1 MGRVSSYSS
10 LLFSQEVVMKAR
22 MVSCMYEYMSR
33 SLTHFNVAPILTG
46 KIIEMATLA
55 HSVLPEERARTLVRH
70 MNAAHLV
77 GYTCLSGVY
86 TPDNFVE
93 PFNKELRLL
102 TANEMQSIVT
112 SDRNMTKGGK
122 TCGEIVSWA
131 MKDVQSA
138 LNAGEID
145 SRMASTLRGILLE
158 FRSNMSKMFNDKAQ
172 PAVTFFYFHL
182 VSVLCCLYLPFFA
195 LNEAQ
200 ESTSDGYHFTSKEIV
215 HILVLLVQCLYVIG
229 MRILA
234 IKLMN
239 PYEDDVEDLSILTF
253 IKQGWEGS
261 ANILNTKMPS
271 EEVDITV

>member
-1 MGRVSSYSS
+1 
-10 LLFSQEVVMKAR
+10 
-22 MVSCMYEYMSR
+22 
-33 SLTHFNVAPILTG
+33 
-46 KIIEMATLA
+46 MAMLSK
-55 HSVLPEERARTLVRH
+55 SVLSEERARALVRD

-77 GYTCLSGVY
+77 GYTCLSGIY
-86 TPDNFVE
+86 NRRNFFE
-93 PFNKELRLL
+93 PLNKELCLL
-102 TANEMQSIVT
+102 TANEVQSIVT
-112 SDRNMTKGGK
+112 SGGMNSK
-122 TCGEIVSWA
+122 TGDACGVILSWA
-131 MKDVQSA
+131 IDDVQSA
-138 LNAGEID
+138 FKAGEID

-195 LNEAQ
+195 LNEAL

-239 PYEDDVEDLSILTF
+239 PYEDDLEDLSILTF
-253 IKQGWEGS
+253 IKQGCES
-261 ANILNTKMPS
+261 SSKILNTNKRC
-271 EEVDITV
+271 VIQ